1 MEQNP
6 LPTTGQVIYGPATS
20 VRTFL
25 SHVFAYMSAALVL
38 SGVMAWLFASTPS
51 LLAYLYNVNAEGFIT
66 GRSILGWVVML
77 APLGL
82 VFLMGGMVERL
93 SSATLLAV
101 FIAYSA
107 LTGMSLSYI
116 FVVYDLTAIIRTF
129 FLSAGVFGIM
139 AIAGYTTRTD
149 LTKLGNILFIG
160 LIGILLA
167 SLVNIFWPNGTMSWV
182 ISVIGVIVFTGLT
195 AYDMQKIKR
204 MGEVVASGTETAQK
218 MALMGALS
226 LYLDFINLFLML
238 LRLFGRRD

>member
-1 MEQNP
+1 MENQNYQQ
-6 LPTTGQVIYGPATS
+6 TTYIGTGEVS
-20 VRTFL
+20 NVRTFVA
-25 SHVFAYMSAALVL
+25 SVFSYMTMALVI
-38 SGVMAWLFASTPS
+38 SGVMAWWFGNNMELFGS
-51 LLAYLYNVNAEGFIT
+51 LRDLYT
-66 GRSILGWVVML
+66 GKPTILGWVVMF

-82 VFLMGGMVERL
+82 VFLMGGMLEKL
-93 SSATLLAV
+93 SGTMLMTV
-101 FIAYSA
+101 FIVYSA

-129 FLSAGVFGIM
+129 FLSSAVFGIM
-139 AIAGYTTRTD
+139 AIAGYTTKTD

-167 SLVNIFWPNGTMSWV
+167 SLVNIFWPNGTMGWI

-204 MGEVVASGTETAQK
+204 MGEVVATGTETAQK

-226 LYLDFINLFLML
+226 LYLNFINMFMML
-238 LRLFGRRD
+238 LRLFGTARE